1 MRHQDDPDAA
11 PRRLRVRE
19 GAPRST
25 FEQRLSILERKVS
38 ELSGILNGI
47 TQQLVDVSSAVRDL
61 QRVVSVDEQPLP
73 EAEVEKEPIEEPPVK
88 RPRKG
93 KKTTYV
99 IAEGDAPP
107 EPRRQFKDDVII
119 ADRDT

>member
-1 MRHQDDPDAA
+1 MRYQDDPDAA
-11 PRRLRVRE
+11 SRRLRVKE
-19 GAPRST
+19 GAQRST

-47 TQQLVDVSSAVRDL
+47 TQQLIDVNSVVRDL
-61 QRVVSVDEQPLP
+61 QRAANDEQTLP
-73 EAEVEKEPIEEPPVK
+73 EIEKEPIEEAPVK
-88 RPRKG
+88 RKG

-99 IAEGDAPP
+99 IAEGEAPVK
-107 EPRRQFKDDVII
+107 PRRQLKDDVII

>member
-1 MRHQDDPDAA
+1 MRYQDDPDAA
-11 PRRLRVRE
+11 SRRLRVKE
-19 GAPRST
+19 GAQRST

-47 TQQLVDVSSAVRDL
+47 TQQLIDVNSVVRDL
-61 QRVVSVDEQPLP
+61 QRAANDEQTLP
-73 EAEVEKEPIEEPPVK
+73 GIEKEPIEEAPVK
-88 RPRKG
+88 RRKG

-99 IAEGDAPP
+99 IAEGEAPP